1 MDLSAAVRFDHQLLA
16 VEHEHT
22 VHCMLELTA
31 PPAPVGQ
38 TRLPLHLVLVID
50 RSGSMAGAKLA
61 TAIESAAYLA
71 RRLSPTDELAIV
83 TYDDEVRLNVPLA
96 PVGTTA
102 AQLEVALRGIYP
114 GGMTNLSGGW
124 LKGLEQLRGVPGGT
138 GPKKILVLSDGLAN
152 RGITEPG
159 VLVQMAHGA
168 SDDGVGTTTIGFGD
182 GFDEDLMTGMADA
195 GAGNAYF
202 AATPEEAPGI
212 FADEFDGLASIV
224 AQNLSIELRPSDDV
238 KMLGLLNDH
247 PGNAVPGGVQIQL
260 GDVYAEEHRR
270 LVFEM
275 FVPRLEE
282 LGVATVARVVLR
294 YVSVGVEI
302 AAHELTLPIT
312 VNLVSANEAA
322 AAQADNEVTEEVVIL
337 KAARA
342 QEEARSRAE
351 QGDIDGARTL
361 LRQTAESLRKV
372 APSSKRASELE
383 EQAAEMEEH
392 EQRIQSLGLM
402 DPMTSKSM
410 RYESRGRQRKRRPD
424 PPKG

>member
-16 VEHEHT
+16 VEREYT

-31 PPAPVGQ
+31 PPAPVDQ
-38 TRLPLHLVLVID
+38 ARLPLHLVLVID
-50 RSGSMAGAKLA
+50 RSGSMAGGKLT
-61 TAIESAAYLA
+61 TAIEAAAYLA

-83 TYDDEVRLNVPLA
+83 TYDDDVRLNVPLA

-102 AQLEVALRGIYP
+102 AQLEYPLRGIYP

-124 LKGLEQLRGVPGGT
+124 LKGLEQLHAVPGGT
-138 GPKKILVLSDGLAN
+138 GPKKILLLSDGQAN
-152 RGITEPG
+152 QGITDAA
-159 VLVQMAHGA
+159 VLVQMTRGA
-168 SDDGVGTTTIGFGD
+168 SDDGVGTTTIGFGE

-202 AATPEEAPGI
+202 AATTEEAPRI
-212 FADEFDGLASIV
+212 FADEFTGLASIV
-224 AQNLSIELRPSDDV
+224 AQNLSVELRPSDDV

-270 LVFEM
+270 LVFEL
-275 FVPRLEE
+275 FVPRLEQ

-294 YVSVGVEI
+294 YVTVGAEV

-312 VNLVSANEAA
+312 VNLVSADEAA

-351 QGDIDGARTL
+351 QGDIEGARTL
-361 LRQTAESLRKV
+361 LRETAKKLRKV
-372 APSSKRASELE
+372 APGSDRSAELE
-383 EQAAEMEEH
+383 QQANEMEEH
-392 EQRIQSLGLM
+392 EQRIQSVG
-402 DPMTSKSM
+402 
-410 RYESRGRQRKRRPD
+410 
-424 PPKG
+424 

>member
-124 LKGLEQLRGVPGGT
+124 LKGLEQLRRVPGGT

-212 FADEFDGLASIV
+212 FADEFVGLASIV

-282 LGVATVARVVLR
+282 LGRELPVRFTDQDKDSGRYSQAEQVTWEVASILPGFLAFAVDKYDRF
-294 YVSVGVEI
+294 I
-302 AAHELTLPIT
+302 AAKLLAETLLT
-312 VNLVSANEAA
+312 SGAA
-322 AAQADNEVTEEVVIL
+322 AGDPRIPPELADTSRKLN
-337 KAARA
+337 AALERKLA
-342 QEEARSRAE
+342 GPYGLRLR
-351 QGDIDGARTL
+351 DGRWSA
-361 LRQTAESLRKV
+361 
-372 APSSKRASELE
+372 
-383 EQAAEMEEH
+383 
-392 EQRIQSLGLM
+392 
-402 DPMTSKSM
+402 
-410 RYESRGRQRKRRPD
+410 
-424 PPKG
+424 